1 MAQRLSDRQ
10 RLDLV
15 KQARKHLE
23 NTTQGFDQFK
33 FSGKGSEWRAAIE
46 ALDELARDLELEKP
60 GNPKV
65 PSLGS
70 VVKGGV
76 SVLTHD
82 LTHATDGVDHM
93 PAFDE
98 GFGLPGLE
106 VIAPESLTV
115 TKIGRFVRRDGT
127 PNGRSVYAT
136 GRSGIKWVFG
146 HVENPPRVGAKI
158 RKGAQFC
165 TISPN
170 HEVPHLHCGVDA
182 RALTGRD
189 LEHHT
194 DYTHGAPTVGSQLA
208 MALV

>member
-1 MAQRLSDRQ
+1 MAQRLNDRQ
-10 RLDLV
+10 RLNLV
-15 KQARKHLE
+15 KQVRKHLE
-23 NTTQGFDQFK
+23 NTTQGFEDFK
-33 FSGKGSEWRAAIE
+33 KTGKGSEWRAALE
-46 ALDELARDLELEKP
+46 ALDELAEDLELEKP
-60 GNPKV
+60 ASPKV
-65 PSLGS
+65 PALGW

-76 SVLTHD
+76 SALTHD

-98 GFGLPGLE
+98 GFGLPGLG

-115 TKIGRFVRRDGT
+115 TKIGRFVRRDGK

-136 GRSGIKWVFG
+136 GESGIRWVFG
-146 HVENPPRVGAKI
+146 HVEDVPEVGAKI
-158 RKGAQFC
+158 RKRAQFC

-194 DYTHGAPTVGSQLA
+194 NYTHGAPTVGAQLA
-208 MALV
+208 KALV